1 MTADERGADEDDL
14 DVFRP
19 ERPLPLNAEAAQR
32 LFGEA
37 TADHPNAAPGPD
49 PAPGDGQVLPDAQ
62 AQSGRQALN
71 APDGSAPDGSA
82 PWAQRSPRNRLVPAR
97 PLGLLVGTAILA
109 ACGLLLFAVVRE
121 MPDSLSSESTA
132 TGTSPDSE
140 LPALP
145 RIPADTAAPSSAS
158 KRADSKAPLETGA
171 TRISASTPDHQA
183 AGSKKGETSASPG
196 SGSGGTSGKEPT
208 TRPQPDPTRWSVRS
222 VNYPDRYWTYRD
234 GAGRLD
240 QVSGSS
246 SASTRKQAT
255 FTVVAGL
262 ADSSCFSF
270 KVSGGRYLRHYDF
283 RIRAD
288 AYDGTGQFREDATFC
303 RHRGG
308 SWDSVSFESYNYPGR
323 YLRHRDFTLWI
334 DPYEN
339 SSLYR
344 DDISFRVTAPLY

>member
-19 ERPLPLNAEAAQR
+19 ERPLPLSAEAAQR
-32 LFGEA
+32 LFAEA
-37 TADHPNAAPGPD
+37 GPDHPDPATDPD
-49 PAPGDGQVLPDAQ
+49 PAPGDAQVLPDPEFERRAPS
-62 AQSGRQALN
+62 AS
-71 APDGSAPDGSA
+71 PDGST
-82 PWAQRSPRNRLVPAR
+82 PWAQSSPHDRTVPAR

-121 MPDSLSSESTA
+121 VPDSVSSESTA
-132 TGTSPDSE
+132 TAPAPGSE

-145 RIPADTAAPSSAS
+145 RIPADTASPSSAGA
-158 KRADSKAPLETGA
+158 RAEAKAPLETGA
-171 TRISASTPDHQA
+171 TRISATTPDHPA
-183 AGSKKGETSASPG
+183 TGSKQGEAGTATSS
-196 SGSGGTSGKEPT
+196 GTSSKQPT
-208 TRPQPDPTRWSVRS
+208 SQPQPDTTRWSVRS

-240 QVSGSS
+240 PVSGSS

-270 KVSGGRYLRHYDF
+270 KVSGGDYLRHYDF

-288 AYDGTGQFREDATFC
+288 AYDGTRQFREDATFC

-323 YLRHRDFTLWI
+323 YLRHRDFKLWI

-344 DDISFRVTAPLY
+344 DDISFQVTAPLY